1 MAAERILRGR
11 SRVPGNAAGEALVT
25 TEPLCFSPE
34 YFDIPTGTY
43 LERRHQLYG
52 KSLAGRILVFPCGR
66 GFSGG
71 AYCIYALARHGCAPA
86 GAVGAKLE
94 SVSLIGMVLASIPT
108 IDECE
113 SDPLEIIRNGQ
124 SVTVDADHGLVRLG

>member
-1 MAAERILRGR
+1 
-11 SRVPGNAAGEALVT
+11 VPGNAVGEALVT

-52 KSLAGRILVFPCGR
+52 QSLADRILVFPCGR

-71 AYCIYALARHGCAPA
+71 AYCIYALARHGTAPA
-86 GAVGAKLE
+86 GTVGAKLE
-94 SVSLIGMVLASIPT
+94 SVSLIGMVLAGIPT

-113 SDPLEIIRNGQ
+113 SDPFEIVRNGQ